1 MNMSTQ
7 NCGKTKCGQKM
18 RAGER
23 KKRVKER
30 ERERE
35 GKRKGERERERAR
48 KRGRE
53 GGIKWNKIAVSFL
66 IFECY
71 Y

>member
-1 MNMSTQ
+1 MDKR
-7 NCGKTKCGQKM
+7 C
-18 RAGER
+18 ER

-30 ERERE
+30 EE
-35 GKRKGERERERAR
+35 R

-53 GGIKWNKIAVSFL
+53 KEREREQEKEGERGIKWNKIAVSFL